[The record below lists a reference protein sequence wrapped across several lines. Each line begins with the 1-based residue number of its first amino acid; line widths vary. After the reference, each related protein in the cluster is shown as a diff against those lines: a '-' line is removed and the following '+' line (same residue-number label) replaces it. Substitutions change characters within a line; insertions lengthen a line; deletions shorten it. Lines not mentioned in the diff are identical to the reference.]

1 MSYIVGITIGIS
13 GGSRIEAK
21 EPGPPLSLPSALH
34 SNSVFHPL
42 KHSKSHSHGP
52 KVVAKRPYSM
62 DIDVTGY
69 FETQ

>member
-21 EPGPPLSLPSALH
+21 EPGPHLSPALH

-52 KVVAKRPYSM
+52 NVVAKGPYSM